1 MIKPH
6 KFIKVLKKNKINFF
20 TGVPDSLFASLCNYF
35 QLYEKRNHI
44 LSTNEGSSVG
54 LAIGYHL
61 ATGKIPLVYLQ
72 NSGLGNAINPI
83 VSLTD
88 KKIFDIPIFFLIG
101 WRGELNKKNIQIKD
115 EPQHRTQGQIT
126 KKLLKLLNIKFEVL
140 SNKSN
145 YANVINKLT
154 DYSKRNSKSVAILI
168 RKNSFTGEKK
178 IIEKR
183 KKLILTR
190 EMALQ
195 TVFEN
200 VPKSIPKISTTGM
213 LSRELYEMNKK
224 VKKEKNTFMCI
235 GGMGHAL
242 SIASGLAMIK
252 NKKIIC
258 LDGDGSSLMHLGAMA
273 ISGKINNLI
282 HILFN
287 NYAHDSVGGQTPPS
301 ENIEFYRLSKQFGY
315 YHSYKASNKK
325 DIIDKVKV
333 ALKNKKSTFI
343 EISCVKGHRDNL
355 SRPSKEAIYYKKLFM
370 KFIKQSD

>member
-35 QLYEKRNHI
+35 QLYEKKNHI

-145 YANVINKLT
+145 YANV
-154 DYSKRNSKSVAILI
+154 
-168 RKNSFTGEKK
+168 E
-178 IIEKR
+178 E
-183 KKLILTR
+183 
-190 EMALQ
+190 
-195 TVFEN
+195 
-200 VPKSIPKISTTGM
+200 
-213 LSRELYEMNKK
+213 
-224 VKKEKNTFMCI
+224 
-235 GGMGHAL
+235 
-242 SIASGLAMIK
+242 
-252 NKKIIC
+252 
-258 LDGDGSSLMHLGAMA
+258 
-273 ISGKINNLI
+273 
-282 HILFN
+282 
-287 NYAHDSVGGQTPPS
+287 
-301 ENIEFYRLSKQFGY
+301 
-315 YHSYKASNKK
+315 
-325 DIIDKVKV
+325 
-333 ALKNKKSTFI
+333 
-343 EISCVKGHRDNL
+343 
-355 SRPSKEAIYYKKLFM
+355 
-370 KFIKQSD
+370 